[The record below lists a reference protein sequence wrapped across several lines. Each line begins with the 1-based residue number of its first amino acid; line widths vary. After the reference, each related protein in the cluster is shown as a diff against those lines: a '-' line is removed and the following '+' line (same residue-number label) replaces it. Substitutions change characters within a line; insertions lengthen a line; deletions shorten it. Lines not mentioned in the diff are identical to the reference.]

1 MGPGRIFEPL
11 VVLALAP
18 KVELVV
24 GVGAAALVMVV
35 AVLTP
40 ALVLGLTRRC
50 SGEFGLLRRGGA
62 RGGAFVV
69 NIFAL

>member
-1 MGPGRIFEPL
+1 LGPGRIFEPFI
-11 VVLALAP
+11 
-18 KVELVV
+18 LVV
-24 GVGAAALVMVV
+24 GVGAAVLEVRPALVMVA

-40 ALVLGLTRRC
+40 ALVLGSTRGC
-50 SGEFGLLRRGGA
+50 SGEFELSRRGGA